1 MRLCVISF
9 YVLTF
14 YCVDVVEDLGLDQ
27 HRTFSYVLSYH
38 INRGTQKAN
47 QRYLLF
53 KSFHSRNREL
63 LIIKAVKCY
72 VQPLLEVNSQVWSPH
87 LLKDIRQQE
96 AVQRRFTKKAC
107 WPSSTSRLRTT
118 QANWAGATGSK
129 TYIHADLII
138 HTQTV
143 LWSHLPRHPR
153 FLPSF

>member
-1 MRLCVISF
+1 MMRLCVISF
-9 YVLTF
+9 YVVTF
-14 YCVDVVEDLGLDQ
+14 YCVDVVKDLGLDQ

-72 VQPLLEVNSQVWSPH
+72 VQPLLVVNSQVWSPH

-96 AVQRRFTKKAC
+96 AVQRRFTKKLVGLQAL
-107 WPSSTSRLRTT
+107 PDSERLRL
-118 QANWAGATGSK
+118 TGLEQLEARR
-129 TYIHADLII
+129 IFLLI
-138 HTQTV
+138 
-143 LWSHLPRHPR
+143 
-153 FLPSF
+153 